1 MLGGH
6 ILHGGDY
13 NPDQW
18 LDHPEVLEEDVR
30 LMKEANVN
38 CVSLGIFAWAALEP
52 EEGKYD
58 FDWMERIIDRLGE
71 EEIQVV
77 LATPSGAMPHW
88 LTQKYPEAMQVQ
100 ADGKRNLP
108 GKRHNFC
115 YTSPVM
121 RKKIHAI
128 DSALSER
135 FGRKKN
141 VILWHLSN
149 ELGGNFADSSCHCE
163 LCQEA
168 FRDWL
173 KEKYGTLDNL
183 NRAYWSSFWSHT
195 YSDWSQLHSPAPHGE
210 TTMTAL
216 TLDWKRFVTHQMSE
230 FTREEIAAVREHSDL
245 PVTTNFMYFFKGLDY
260 GKMRDDLDII
270 SWDNY
275 PFWHKTKDE
284 VPAAV
289 KAAAN
294 HNIMR
299 SLKKQPFLLMESTP
313 SSVSWREFNPVKR
326 PGMHMLSSMQAVA
339 HGSDSVQYFQWR
351 KGRGAFEQFHGAVVG
366 HKNGSNTRTFR
377 QVTELGERLNRLSG
391 LIDGTVNRPK
401 AAVIFDWENWWAL
414 EDASGPRQDISY
426 IDCILEHYQAMW
438 EAGIDTDFINMDDS
452 LEGYSFVTAPLNYM
466 YKPGYAEKVR
476 KFVEDGGIFAT
487 TYFSGI
493 ADDTDL
499 CFTGHHP
506 LADVLG
512 IEQEEI
518 DAPSE
523 EFPNSFCYGDKTYAA
538 GNLRELIH
546 AAEGTEVVSVYEED
560 YVKGEPVVTAHSF
573 GKGKAWYLAAAAGED
588 FLRVFYKDRLR
599 EAGLENALGAE
610 LPYGVTVTERVG
622 GGGKEIVFVMNF
634 RDETVKFPAAGSWT
648 DAESGQKYGGT
659 LEIGPFG
666 CIVLKR
672 D

>member
-18 LDHPEVLEEDVR
+18 LDCPEVLEEDIR

-38 CVSLGIFAWAALEP
+38 CMSLGIFSWARLEP

-58 FDWMERIIDRLGE
+58 FDWLEQIIDRLGRE
-71 EEIQVV
+71 GIQVV

-88 LTQKYPEAMQVQ
+88 LTRKYPEAMQVQ

-121 RKKIHAI
+121 RKKIYEI

-135 FGRKKN
+135 FGKKEN

-168 FRDWL
+168 FRNWL
-173 KEKYGTLDNL
+173 KEKYGTLEDL
-183 NRAYWSSFWSHT
+183 NRTYWNSFWSHT
-195 YSDWSQLHSPAPHGE
+195 YSDWSQIHSPAPHGE
-210 TTMTAL
+210 TTTTAL
-216 TLDWKRFVTHQMSE
+216 TVDWKRFVTHQMRE
-230 FTREEIAAVREHSDL
+230 FTRCETAAVHEHSDL

-284 VPAAV
+284 VQAAV
-289 KAAAN
+289 RAAAN

-313 SSVSWREFNPVKR
+313 SAVSWRGFNPVKR
-326 PGMHMLSSMQAVA
+326 PGMHMLSSMQAIA

-366 HKNGSNTRTFR
+366 HKNGSDTRTFR
-377 QVTELGERLNRLSG
+377 QVAELGERLEAVSG

-401 AAVIFDWENWWAL
+401 AAMVFDWENWWTL
-414 EDASGPRQDISY
+414 EDVSGPRQDISY
-426 IDCILEHYQAMW
+426 IDCILDHYQAFW
-438 EAGIDTDFINMDDS
+438 EAGIDMDFVTMDDS
-452 LEGYSFVTAPLNYM
+452 LEGYSLVAAPLNYM
-466 YKPGYAEKVR
+466 YKQGYAEKVR
-476 KFVEDGGIFAT
+476 EFVEKGGTYVT

-493 ADDTDL
+493 ADETDL

-518 DAPSE
+518 DAPSD
-523 EFPNSFCYGDKTYAA
+523 EFTNSFCYGGKEYAA

-546 AAEGTEVVSVYEED
+546 AGDETEVLSVYSED

-573 GKGKAWYLAAAAGED
+573 GKGKAWYLAAAAGEE
-588 FLRVFYKDRLR
+588 FLRAFYADRLK
-599 EAGLENALGAE
+599 EAGIGNALGTE
-610 LPYGVTVTERVG
+610 LPYGVTVTERIG
-622 GGGKEIVFVMNF
+622 NTGKRILFVMNF
-634 RDETVKFPAAGSWT
+634 RNEPVTVRGTGSWT
-648 DAESGQKYGGT
+648 DAESGKKYEGELQLGAF
-659 LEIGPFG
+659 E
-666 CIVLKR
+666 CIMLQ
-672 D
+672 

>member
-52 EEGKYD
+52 EEGRYD
-58 FDWMERIIDRLGE
+58 FDWMERIIDRLAE

-313 SSVSWREFNPVKR
+313 SSVSWRGFNPVKR
-326 PGMHMLSSMQAVA
+326 PGMHMLSSMQAIA

-391 LIDGTVNRPK
+391 LVDGTVNRPK

-438 EAGIDTDFINMDDS
+438 EAGIDTDFINMEDS

-523 EFPNSFCYGDKTYAA
+523 EFTNSFCYGDKRYAA

-546 AAEGTEVVSVYEED
+546 ATEGTEVVSVYEED
-560 YVKGEPVVTAHSF
+560 YVKGEPVVTAHPF
-573 GKGKAWYLAAAAGED
+573 GNGKAWYLAAAAGED

-622 GGGKEIVFVMNF
+622 DDGKEIVFVMNF
-634 RDETVKFPAAGSWT
+634 RDEAVTVRTAGTWT
-648 DAESGQKYGGT
+648 DAESGQKYDGV
-659 LEIGPFG
+659 LEMEPFG
-666 CIVLKR
+666 CTVLKR

>member
-52 EEGKYD
+52 EEGRYD
-58 FDWMERIIDRLGE
+58 FDWMEQIIDRLGE

-313 SSVSWREFNPVKR
+313 SSVSWRGFNPVKR
-326 PGMHMLSSMQAVA
+326 PGMHMLSSMQAIA

-438 EAGIDTDFINMDDS
+438 EAGIDTDFINMEDS

-523 EFPNSFCYGDKTYAA
+523 EFTNSFCYGDKRYAA

-546 AAEGTEVVSVYEED
+546 ATEGTEVVSVYEED
-560 YVKGEPVVTAHSF
+560 YVKGEPVVTAHPF
-573 GKGKAWYLAAAAGED
+573 GNGKAWYLAAAAGED

-622 GGGKEIVFVMNF
+622 DDGKEIVFVMNF
-634 RDETVKFPAAGSWT
+634 RDEAVTVRTAGTWT
-648 DAESGQKYGGT
+648 DAESGQKYDGV
-659 LEIGPFG
+659 LEMEPFG
-666 CIVLKR
+666 CTVLKR

>member
-58 FDWMERIIDRLGE
+58 FDWMERIIDRLAE

-313 SSVSWREFNPVKR
+313 SSVSWRGFNPVKR
-326 PGMHMLSSMQAVA
+326 PGMHMLSSMQAIA

-391 LIDGTVNRPK
+391 LVDGTVNRPK

-438 EAGIDTDFINMDDS
+438 EAGIDTDFINMEDS

-523 EFPNSFCYGDKTYAA
+523 EFTNSFCYGDKRYAA

-546 AAEGTEVVSVYEED
+546 ATEGTEVVSVYEED
-560 YVKGEPVVTAHSF
+560 YVKGEPVVTAHPF
-573 GKGKAWYLAAAAGED
+573 GNGKAWYLAAAAGED

-622 GGGKEIVFVMNF
+622 DDGKEIVFVMNF
-634 RDETVKFPAAGSWT
+634 RDEAVTVRTAGTWT
-648 DAESGQKYGGT
+648 DAESGQKYDGV
-659 LEIGPFG
+659 LEMEPFG
-666 CIVLKR
+666 CTVLKR